1 MTSTTSGTSPSSSGT
16 SPSASGT
23 SPSASAPPSRI
34 EPAVRRIAIVVIMGA
49 IMSVLDTTI
58 VNVALHDLTGDL
70 HASLGSI
77 QWVITG
83 YLLSLAAVIPVTG
96 WAVRRYSAR
105 RLYLIALVVFTAGS
119 ALCALATS
127 SSELILFRVLQGIG
141 GGMIT
146 PIGQMILVK
155 AAGPRNLPKVMSFIG
170 VPIVLAPV
178 FGPTL
183 GGLLLQTAGWQW
195 IFLINA
201 PVGAIA
207 LLLAWRLLPHDDAGA
222 SQAGR
227 LDVLGLLLAAAGVV
241 GVTFGLSSSESAG
254 SLTAGSVLL
263 PVIAGLA
270 LLALFVL
277 RSRRTEH
284 PLLDLQLFS
293 NPAFRAASI
302 VTFCLGAALF
312 GAMILMPLYFQTVR
326 GENAINTGLLL
337 IPQGVGGGLGMFLS
351 GRATERLGAGRTSL
365 IGGVILAVATIP
377 FVLVTGTTSFALIGI
392 AMLVRGIGAG
402 LAIMPAMT
410 AAFSVLTREQVND
423 ASPQLTV
430 LQRVGGSLGTAI
442 IAVVLQGHI
451 AHAQAHTQAA
461 VASGFAH
468 TYWWVMGVT
477 VVALAPT
484 LLLTRIERRT
494 RPQESPGLIPSGAP
508 LLEAA

>member
-1 MTSTTSGTSPSSSGT
+1 MKLVASDSSYSGPSS
-16 SPSASGT
+16 A
-23 SPSASAPPSRI
+23 RI
-34 EPAVRRIAIVVIMGA
+34 EPHVRRVAIVVILGA

-58 VNVALHDLTGDL
+58 VNVALHDLSGDL
-70 HASLGSI
+70 HAPLSSV

-105 RLYLIALVVFTAGS
+105 RLYLIALVVFTVGS

-127 SSELILFRVLQGIG
+127 SGELIAFRVLQGVG

-155 AAGPRNLPKVMSFIG
+155 ASGPRNLPKVMSFIG

-201 PVGAIA
+201 PVG
-207 LLLAWRLLPHDDAGA
+207 LLAFVMAWRLLPHDEAGT

-227 LDVLGLLLAAAGVV
+227 LDVLGLALAAVGVV
-241 GVTFGLSSSESAG
+241 GVTYGLSESEAAG
-254 SLTAGSVLL
+254 SLVSSSVLI
-263 PVIAGLA
+263 PVLAGLA
-270 LLALFVL
+270 LLSLFVL
-277 RSRRTEH
+277 RSRRIAY
-284 PLLDLQLFS
+284 PLLDLKLFA

-326 GENAINTGLLL
+326 GESAISTGLLL
-337 IPQGVGGGLGMFLS
+337 IPQGIGGGFGMFLS

-377 FVLVTGTTSFALIGI
+377 FVLVTGTTPFSVIGVS
-392 AMLVRGIGAG
+392 MLVRGIGMG

-451 AHAQAHTQAA
+451 AHAHTQAA
-461 VASGFAH
+461 VASGFGD

-477 VVALAPT
+477 LVGLAPT
-484 LLLTRIERRT
+484 LLLARIERRA
-494 RPQESPGLIPSGAP
+494 RRQQSPELIPDGAP

>member
-1 MTSTTSGTSPSSSGT
+1 MTTTSDLSSPSRE
-16 SPSASGT
+16 P
-23 SPSASAPPSRI
+23 RI
-34 EPAVRRIAIVVIMGA
+34 EPHVLRVAIVVILGA

-58 VNVALHDLTGDL
+58 VNVALHDLSGDL
-70 HASLGSI
+70 HATLGGI

-127 SSELILFRVLQGIG
+127 SGELIAFRVIQGIG

-155 AAGPRNLPKVMSFIG
+155 AAGPRNLPKVMSLIG

-183 GGLLLQTAGWQW
+183 GGLLLQTVGWQW

-201 PVGAIA
+201 PIGALA
-207 LLLAWRLLPHDDAGA
+207 LVLALRLLPHDEAGTE
-222 SQAGR
+222 QAGR
-227 LDVLGLLLAAAGVV
+227 LDFIGLALAAVGVV
-241 GVTFGLSSSESAG
+241 GVTYGLSESETAG
-254 SLTAGSVLL
+254 SLVASSVLV
-263 PVIAGLA
+263 PVLAGIM
-270 LLALFVL
+270 LLGLFVVRTR
-277 RSRRTEH
+277 RSAN
-284 PLLDLQLFS
+284 PLLDLRLFA

-312 GAMILMPLYFQTVR
+312 GAMILMPLYFQTIR
-326 GENAINTGLLL
+326 GETAISTGLLL
-337 IPQGVGGGLGMFLS
+337 IPQGIGGGLGMFLS
-351 GRATERLGAGRTSL
+351 GRLTGRIGAGRTSL
-365 IGGVILAVATIP
+365 LGGLILAVATIP
-377 FVLVTGTTSFALIGI
+377 FVLVTATTSFLVIDG
-392 AMLVRGIGAG
+392 AMLVRGIGVG

-410 AAFSVLTREQVND
+410 AAFSVLRKDQIND

-442 IAVVLQGHI
+442 IAVVLQGHTE
-451 AHAQAHTQAA
+451 HATTMRAA
-461 VASGFAH
+461 ASGFSQ

-477 VVALAPT
+477 LIALVPT
-484 LLLTRIERRT
+484 LVLARIERQARA
-494 RPQESPGLIPSGAP
+494 QAGASPLPIRDEP

>member
-1 MTSTTSGTSPSSSGT
+1 M
-16 SPSASGT
+16 
-23 SPSASAPPSRI
+23 RV
-34 EPAVRRIAIVVIMGA
+34 AVVVILGA

-58 VNVALHDLTGDL
+58 VNVALHDLSIDL

-105 RLYLIALVVFTAGS
+105 RLYLLALVVFTLGS
-119 ALCALATS
+119 ALCALATTS
-127 SSELILFRVLQGIG
+127 GELIAFRVVQGIG
-141 GGMIT
+141 GGMLT

-155 AAGPRNLPKVMSFIG
+155 AAGPRNLPKVMSLIG

-183 GGLLLQTAGWQW
+183 GGLLLQSVGWQW
-195 IFLINA
+195 IFMINV
-201 PVGAIA
+201 PIGALA
-207 LLLAWRLLPHDDAGA
+207 LVMALRRLPHDTAGTD
-222 SQAGR
+222 QAGR
-227 LDVLGLLLAAAGVV
+227 LDVVGLGLAAAGVV
-241 GVTFGLSSSESAG
+241 GLTYGLAESETAGTLISSS
-254 SLTAGSVLL
+254 VLV
-263 PVIAGLA
+263 PVLAGLA
-270 LLALFVL
+270 LLVLFVV
-277 RSRRTEH
+277 RSRRIER
-284 PLLDLQLFS
+284 PILDLGLFA

-326 GENAINTGLLL
+326 GEDAITTGLLL
-337 IPQGVGGGLGMFLS
+337 IPQGIGGGLGMLLS
-351 GRATERLGAGRTSL
+351 GRLTGRLGAGRTSL
-365 IGGVILAVATIP
+365 LGGAILAMATIP
-377 FVLVTGTTSFALIGI
+377 FVLVTATTPFTVIGA
-392 AMLVRGIGAG
+392 AMLARGVGVG

-410 AAFSVLTREQVND
+410 AAFSVLSREQVND

-442 IAVVLQGHI
+442 IAVVLEGQTQH
-451 AHAQAHTQAA
+451 AHTLAA
-461 VASGFAH
+461 AAAGFGH

-477 VVALAPT
+477 LVALVPT
-484 LLLTRIERRT
+484 LLLVGIERRA
-494 RPQESPGLIPSGAP
+494 RARDEVQLPAAVEEP

>member
-1 MTSTTSGTSPSSSGT
+1 MSSPASPTAEST
-16 SPSASGT
+16 
-23 SPSASAPPSRI
+23 RI
-34 EPAVRRIAIVVIMGA
+34 EPHVMRVAIVVILGA

-58 VNVALHDLTGDL
+58 VNVALHDLSGDL
-70 HASLGSI
+70 HATLGSI

-105 RLYLIALVVFTAGS
+105 RLYLIALVVFTLGS
-119 ALCALATS
+119 ALCALATT
-127 SSELILFRVLQGIG
+127 SSELIAFRVIQGIG

-155 AAGPRNLPKVMSFIG
+155 ASGPRNLPKVMSFIG

-183 GGLLLQTAGWQW
+183 GGLLLQTVGWQW

-201 PVGAIA
+201 PVGVLAFT
-207 LLLAWRLLPHDDAGA
+207 LAWRLLPHDEAGSA
-222 SQAGR
+222 QAGR
-227 LDVLGLLLAAAGVV
+227 LDVIGLVLAAAGVV
-241 GVTFGLSSSESAG
+241 GITYGLSESETAG
-254 SLTAGSVLL
+254 SLTASSVLGPIL
-263 PVIAGLA
+263 AGIV
-270 LLALFVL
+270 LLTLFIV

-284 PLLDLQLFS
+284 PLLDLSLFR

-326 GENAINTGLLL
+326 GQSAIDTGLLL
-337 IPQGVGGGLGMFLS
+337 IPQGLGGGLGMFLS
-351 GRATERLGAGRTSL
+351 GRFTQRLGAGRTSL

-377 FVLVTGTTSFALIGI
+377 FVLVTANTPFGAIGA
-392 AMLVRGIGAG
+392 AMLVRGVGVG

-410 AAFSVLTREQVND
+410 AAFSVLSREQVND

-430 LQRVGGSLGTAI
+430 LQRVGGSLGTAV

-451 AHAQAHTQAA
+451 KTAQTQSQL
-461 VASGFAH
+461 ASGFAH
-468 TYWWVMGVT
+468 TYLWVMGVT
-477 VVALAPT
+477 LVGLLPT
-484 LLLTRIERRT
+484 FLLMRIERRT
-494 RPQESPGLIPSGAP
+494 RRQETAELLPEDAA